1 MKVIASA
8 LLFLLLAAGINIVVD
23 PLGIFFAADLPGVN
37 RYKPEILNYWRTSLS
52 LRARIF
58 KPEVVALGSSRVL
71 AGLEPADPA
80 FKGAATFNMGL
91 PGATLCD
98 LRDGFE
104 IARAGGRLKQ
114 VIIGLDF
121 FAANARRIG
130 PDCGLREERD
140 HAQRLLLQTLFSSDT
155 LNASLK
161 TVTKQGRVDPALWQ
175 PSPDGHAR
183 LHPDFALKK
192 GGPRQMFA
200 EMERIY
206 AKDYY
211 LLPPVCKYELAVP
224 GGADSLG
231 YLRQLLDAAHAN
243 NIEVRL
249 FFSPEHA
256 RMLGV
261 IAETG
266 LLPHYAAW
274 MQGVLRVNQA
284 AAAAAKRPP
293 FVIAAPYERDW
304 LGEAL
309 PPLGDSP
316 TRMRWML
323 DGSHYTPQAGS
334 TMLARVMSAAGEPD
348 VAKEM
353 ALLQTAAENYFGAHP
368 EERAEIARMVADLRR
383 ACKP

>member
-58 KPEVVALGSSRVL
+58 KPTVVALGSSRVL
-71 AGLEPADPA
+71 AGITPADPA
-80 FKGAATFNMGL
+80 FQGAAAFNLGL

-104 IARAGGRLKQ
+104 IARAGGRLRQ

-130 PDCGLREERD
+130 PDCGLREEKE

-161 TVTKQGRVDPALWQ
+161 TVTKQGKVDPALWQ

-243 NIEVRL
+243 NIEVRM

-266 LLPHYAAW
+266 LLPQYAAW
-274 MQGVLRVNQA
+274 MQGVLRVNQE

-293 FVIAAPYERDW
+293 FVIAAPYESDW

-309 PPLGDSP
+309 PPTGDST

-334 TMLARVMSAAGEPD
+334 AMLARLMAANGAVDVTGEMARLAAVSERYFSAHPQERTEIAAG
-348 VAKEM
+348 VAS
-353 ALLQTAAENYFGAHP
+353 
-368 EERAEIARMVADLRR
+368 LRGNCR
-383 ACKP
+383 N